1 MSDEAVDIDPVFLA
15 MTRPPMFMG
24 VTYTFF
30 VINGTV
36 TTIVFLAAN
45 NLFAFLIGIPVHVVD
60 HKEGVVALTFLAI
73 IFTVEPAAAQE
84 LAPLENVVDFLVNFL
99 TGAFARSVAIIAVAV
114 LGYLGLTGRLRWG
127 VAGSVIVGIALIF
140 GAATIV
146 DAVSGAV

>member
-1 MSDEAVDIDPVFLA
+1 MPTKIPESLA
-15 MTRPPMFMG
+15 R
-24 VTYTFF
+24 
-30 VINGTV
+30 
-36 TTIVFLAAN
+36 
-45 NLFAFLIGIPVHVVD
+45 
-60 HKEGVVALTFLAI
+60 VVALTFLAI